1 MTKLKYIAFLIGI
14 ISIILAFVARFFL
27 PGKAL
32 FGLAALTYLRF
43 TVTMLLFALVFHFL
57 FPEK

>member
-1 MTKLKYIAFLIGI
+1 MAKLKYIALLIGV
-14 ISIILAFVARFFL
+14 ISIILTPIARFFL

-32 FGLAALTYLRF
+32 FGLAALSYLRF

-57 FPEK
+57 FSEK

>member
-14 ISIILAFVARFFL
+14 ISIILALVARFFL
-27 PGKAL
+27 PGKIL

>member
-1 MTKLKYIAFLIGI
+1 MTKLKYIASLIGI
-14 ISIILAFVARFFL
+14 ISIVLGLVARFFL
-27 PGKAL
+27 PGEAL

>member
-1 MTKLKYIAFLIGI
+1 MSRLKYVALIVGV
-14 ISIILAFVARFFL
+14 ISILLALVARFFL

-43 TVTMLLFALVFHFL
+43 TITMLLFSITFHFL

>member
-1 MTKLKYIAFLIGI
+1 MTRLKYIAFIVSI
-14 ISIILAFVARFFL
+14 ISILLALIARFFF

-43 TVTMLLFALVFHFL
+43 TMTMLLFALVFHFL

>member
-1 MTKLKYIAFLIGI
+1 MTKLKYIAFIVSI
-14 ISIILAFVARFFL
+14 ISILLALIARFFL

-32 FGLAALTYLRF
+32 VGLAALTYLRF
-43 TVTMLLFALVFHFL
+43 TMTMLLFTLALHFL

>member
-14 ISIILAFVARFFL
+14 ISIILALVARFFL
-27 PGKAL
+27 PGKIL
-32 FGLAALTYLRF
+32 LGLAALTYLRF

>member
-1 MTKLKYIAFLIGI
+1 MVKLKYIAFIVGV
-14 ISIILAFVARFFL
+14 ISIVLALVARFFL
-27 PGKAL
+27 PQKAL
-32 FGLAALTYLRF
+32 LGLAALTYLRF